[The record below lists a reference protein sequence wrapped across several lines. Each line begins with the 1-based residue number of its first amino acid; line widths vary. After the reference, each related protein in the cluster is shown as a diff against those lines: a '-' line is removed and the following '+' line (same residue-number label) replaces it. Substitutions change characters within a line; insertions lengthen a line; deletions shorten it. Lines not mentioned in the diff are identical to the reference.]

1 MKSKTYATLCTD
13 GKSGM
18 FFIKILSIR
27 HHNKSYDYEDNDK
40 YKQKLTKFYAN
51 FHEESVETN

>member
-1 MKSKTYATLCTD
+1 MQELSRKSKKYATLCRD

-18 FFIKILSIR
+18 FVINILSIR

-40 YKQKLTKFYAN
+40 
-51 FHEESVETN
+51 